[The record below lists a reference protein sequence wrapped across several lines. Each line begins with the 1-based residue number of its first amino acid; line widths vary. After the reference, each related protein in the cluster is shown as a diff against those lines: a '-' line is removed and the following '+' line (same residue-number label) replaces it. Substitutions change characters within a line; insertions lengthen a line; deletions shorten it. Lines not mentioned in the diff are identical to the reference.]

1 MRHRRRRHGLTE
13 TLWGLKLDR
22 SVNALYQCAWSLSF
36 GGDGR
41 ILNASL
47 NYMAQKDI
55 GDARLPQAFLRRLKE
70 QIARAE
76 IAESARRL
84 SK

>member
-41 ILNASL
+41 ILNAYKKLRKNES
-47 NYMAQKDI
+47 QV
-55 GDARLPQAFLRRLKE
+55 RLRHGGC
-70 QIARAE
+70 
-76 IAESARRL
+76 
-84 SK
+84 